1 MYGDMAAKMKPIVI
15 YYNNGG
21 ISQVLETTTA
31 LLTLLCLGSIYL
43 GTDCSV
49 PFTHKIIKVTYS
61 RTHIGLR
68 RNAAAHEGKRSIV
81 YKTRQK

>member
-15 YYNNGG
+15 YYNNDDT
-21 ISQVLETTTA
+21 SQALETTTA

-49 PFTHKIIKVTYS
+49 PFTPKIVKITYS
-61 RTHIGLR
+61 RTHIGLKL
-68 RNAAAHEGKRSIV
+68 NAAAHKGKRSIV
-81 YKTRQK
+81 YKTNQK